1 MIEQPP
7 KIDKKTLVN
16 ALLKGID
23 PNIMP
28 VVDKVNADYEYWDK
42 AKYKK
47 LPEGFTPQMLWA
59 NVKASRLRS
68 MIPVWNK
75 YSINLCVTSQMQ
87 RLCHEFDMK
96 FGSFWEVEGDTQ
108 SSEKKYYLSS
118 SLMEEA
124 IYSSKMEGASTT
136 RIVAKDMLRKKKSPQ
151 NKSQQMIVNNYNTIQ
166 YIVEHKDEPLT
177 EELLLTI
184 HQLMTEKTLDNPED
198 AGRFRTNDKV
208 VVADMV
214 EGDIIYTPPSFQ
226 EIPEFV
232 ESLCDFFNND
242 NPRTFIHPIIRGI
255 IVHFMLAFMHPFVD
269 GNGRTARALFYWYML
284 KEGYKLTEYM
294 SISRVIAKSKSN
306 YEKAFRYVEN
316 DGNDMGYFVAY
327 NLGALE
333 ISFQQLRDYIQ
344 RKQREKSAASSFMM
358 AGNINQRQALVLQ
371 RLKEEP
377 ETIFTVK
384 DVQEQFSVSSMTA
397 RKDLSDLVKQGYMTE
412 IALNKVTRGYIRR
425 QNQKE
430 SGGQEL

>member
-1 MIEQPP
+1 MIELPP

-108 SSEKKYYLSS
+108 SSERKYYLSS

-184 HQLMTEKTLDNPED
+184 HRLMTEKTLDNPED

-327 NLGALE
+327 NLEALE
-333 ISFQQLRDYIQ
+333 KSFQQLRDYIQ

-412 IALNKVTRGYIRR
+412 IALNKVTRGYI
-425 QNQKE
+425 KV
-430 SGGQEL
+430 QEGVNDRI

>member
-7 KIDKKTLVN
+7 KIDRKVLVN

-23 PNIMP
+23 PNIASI
-28 VVDKVNADYEYWDK
+28 VDTVNANYEYWDK
-42 AKYKK
+42 VKYKK
-47 LPEGFTPQMLWA
+47 LPEGFTPQMLWT

-68 MIPVWNK
+68 TILVWEK
-75 YSINLCVTSQMQ
+75 YGINLCITSQMQ

-96 FGSFWEVEGDTQ
+96 FGSFWEAEDDTQ
-108 SSEKKYYLSS
+108 SAEKRYYLSS

-151 NKSQQMIVNNYNTIQ
+151 NKSQQMIANNYNTIQ

-177 EELLLTI
+177 EETLLHI
-184 HQLMTEKTLDNPED
+184 HRLMTEKTMDNPED
-198 AGRFRTNDKV
+198 TGRFRTNDKV
-208 VVADMV
+208 VVADMA

-255 IVHFMLAFMHPFVD
+255 IVHFMLAFMHPFAD

-284 KEGYKLTEYM
+284 KEKYWLTEYM
-294 SISRVIAKSKSN
+294 SISRVIAKSKPS
-306 YEKAFRYVEN
+306 YEKSFRYVEN
-316 DGNDMGYFVAY
+316 DGNDIGYFVAY
-327 NLGALE
+327 NLRALD
-333 ISFQQLRDYIQ
+333 ISFQQLTDYIQ
-344 RKQREKSAASSFMM
+344 RKQREKKAATSFMI
-358 AGNINQRQALVLQ
+358 AGNINYRQAMILQ

-377 ETIFTVK
+377 NTIMTVK

-397 RKDLSDLVKQGYMTE
+397 RKDLSDLVRQGYLTE
-412 IALNKVTRGYIRR
+412 IAINKVTRGYI
-425 QNQKE
+425 KM
-430 SGGQEL
+430 QEA

>member
-1 MIEQPP
+1 MIELPP
-7 KIDKKTLVN
+7 KIDKETLVN
-16 ALLKGID
+16 TLLKGID
-23 PNIMP
+23 PDIMP
-28 VVDKVNADYEYWDK
+28 IVDKVNADYEYWDK

-68 MIPVWNK
+68 MIPVWDK
-75 YSINLCVTSQMQ
+75 YGINLCITSQMQ

-108 SSEKKYYLSS
+108 SAEKKYYLSS

-136 RIVAKDMLRKKKSPQ
+136 RIVAKDMLRKKKTPQ

-166 YIVEHKDEPLT
+166 YIVEHKDESLT

-184 HQLMTEKTLDNPED
+184 HRLMTEKTLDNPED

-327 NLGALE
+327 NLKALE

-377 ETIFTVK
+377 DTIFTVK
-384 DVQEQFSVSSMTA
+384 DVQELFSISSMTA
-397 RKDLSDLVKQGYMTE
+397 RKDLSDLVHQGYLTE
-412 IALNKVTRGYIRR
+412 IALNKVTRGYI
-425 QNQKE
+425 KV
-430 SGGQEL
+430 QEG

>member
-28 VVDKVNADYEYWDK
+28 VVDKANDDYEYWDK
-42 AKYKK
+42 VKYKK

-68 MIPVWNK
+68 MIPVWEK
-75 YSINLCVTSQMQ
+75 YGINLCITSQMQ
-87 RLCHEFDMK
+87 RMCHEFDMK
-96 FGSFWEVEGDTQ
+96 FGSFWEVEGDAL
-108 SSEKKYYLSS
+108 SAERKYYLSS

-136 RIVAKDMLRKKKSPQ
+136 RIVAKEMLRKKKSPQ
-151 NKSQQMIVNNYNTIQ
+151 NKSQQMIANNYNTIQ

-177 EELLLTI
+177 EEALLHI
-184 HQLMTEKTLDNPED
+184 HRLMTEKTMDNPED
-198 AGRFRTNDKV
+198 AGRFRTNDKI

-232 ESLCDFFNND
+232 KSLCDFFNND

-255 IVHFMLAFMHPFVD
+255 IVHFMLAFMHPFAD

-284 KEGYKLTEYM
+284 KEKYWLTEYM
-294 SISRVIAKSKSN
+294 SISRVIAKSKPS
-306 YEKAFRYVEN
+306 YEKSFRYVEN
-316 DGNDMGYFVAY
+316 DGNDIGYFVAY
-327 NLGALE
+327 NLRALE
-333 ISFQQLRDYIQ
+333 ISFQQLTDYIQ
-344 RKQREKSAASSFMM
+344 RKQNEKKAATSFMI
-358 AGNINQRQALVLQ
+358 AGNINYRQAMILQ

-377 ETIFTVK
+377 NTIMTVK
-384 DVQEQFSVSSMTA
+384 DVQEMFSVSSMTA
-397 RKDLSDLVKQGYMTE
+397 RKDLSDLVLQGYMTE
-412 IALNKVTRGYIRR
+412 IALNKVTRGYI
-425 QNQKE
+425 KT
-430 SGGQEL
+430 QEGVND

>member
-28 VVDKVNADYEYWDK
+28 VVDKANDDYEYWDK
-42 AKYKK
+42 VKYKK

-68 MIPVWNK
+68 MIPVWEK
-75 YSINLCVTSQMQ
+75 YGINLCITSQMQ
-87 RLCHEFDMK
+87 RMCHEFDMK
-96 FGSFWEVEGDTQ
+96 FGSFWEVEGDAL
-108 SSEKKYYLSS
+108 SAERKYYLSS

-136 RIVAKDMLRKKKSPQ
+136 RIVAKEMLRKKKSPQ
-151 NKSQQMIVNNYNTIQ
+151 NKSQQMIANNYNTIQ

-177 EELLLTI
+177 EEALLHI
-184 HQLMTEKTLDNPED
+184 HRLMTEKTMDNPED

-232 ESLCDFFNND
+232 KSLCDFFNND

-255 IVHFMLAFMHPFVD
+255 IVHFMLAFMHPFAD

-284 KEGYKLTEYM
+284 KEKYWLTEYM
-294 SISRVIAKSKSN
+294 SISRVIAKSKPS
-306 YEKAFRYVEN
+306 YEKSFRYVEN
-316 DGNDMGYFVAY
+316 DGNDIGYFVAY
-327 NLGALE
+327 NLRALE
-333 ISFQQLRDYIQ
+333 ISFQQLTDYIQ
-344 RKQREKSAASSFMM
+344 RKQHEKKAATSFMI
-358 AGNINQRQALVLQ
+358 AGNINYRQAMILQ

-377 ETIFTVK
+377 NTIMTVK
-384 DVQEQFSVSSMTA
+384 DVQEMFSVSSMTA
-397 RKDLSDLVKQGYMTE
+397 RKDLSDLVLQGYMTE
-412 IALNKVTRGYIRR
+412 IALNKVTRGYI
-425 QNQKE
+425 KT
-430 SGGQEL
+430 QEGVND

>member
-1 MIEQPP
+1 MIELPP

-28 VVDKVNADYEYWDK
+28 VVDKANDDYEYWDK
-42 AKYKK
+42 VKYKK
-47 LPEGFTPQMLWA
+47 LPEGFTPQMLWTH
-59 NVKASRLRS
+59 VKASRLRS
-68 MIPVWNK
+68 MMPVWEK
-75 YSINLCVTSQMQ
+75 YGINLCITSQMQ
-87 RLCHEFDMK
+87 RMCHEFDMK
-96 FGSFWEVEGDTQ
+96 FGSFWEVEGDAQ
-108 SSEKKYYLSS
+108 SAEKKYYLSS

-136 RIVAKDMLRKKKSPQ
+136 RIVAKEMLRKKKSPQ
-151 NKSQQMIVNNYNTIQ
+151 NKSQQMIANNYNTIQ

-177 EELLLTI
+177 EEALLHI
-184 HQLMTEKTLDNPED
+184 HRLMTEKTMDNPED

-232 ESLCDFFNND
+232 DDLCDFFNND

-284 KEGYKLTEYM
+284 KEKYWLTEYM
-294 SISRVIAKSKSN
+294 SISRVIAKSKPS
-306 YEKAFRYVEN
+306 YEKSFRYVEN
-316 DGNDMGYFVAY
+316 DGNDIGYFVAF
-327 NLGALE
+327 NLRALD
-333 ISFQQLRDYIQ
+333 ISFQQLTDYIQ
-344 RKQREKSAASSFMM
+344 RKQHEKKAATSFMI
-358 AGNINQRQALVLQ
+358 AGNINYRQAMILQ

-377 ETIFTVK
+377 NTIMTVK
-384 DVQEQFSVSSMTA
+384 DVQEMFSVSSMTA
-397 RKDLSDLVKQGYMTE
+397 RKDLSDLVLQGYMTE
-412 IALNKVTRGYIRR
+412 IALNKVTRGYI
-425 QNQKE
+425 KT
-430 SGGQEL
+430 QEGVND

>member
-1 MIEQPP
+1 MIELPP
-7 KIDKKTLVN
+7 KIDRKTLVN

-47 LPEGFTPQMLWA
+47 LPEGFTPQMLWT

-68 MIPVWNK
+68 TIPVWNK
-75 YSINLCVTSQMQ
+75 YGINLCVTSQMQ

-96 FGSFWEVEGDTQ
+96 FGSFWEVEGDSQ
-108 SSEKKYYLSS
+108 SAEKKYYLSS

-136 RIVAKDMLRKKKSPQ
+136 RIVDKDMLRKKKSPQ

-166 YIVEHKDEPLT
+166 YIVEHKEQPLT

-184 HQLMTEKTLDNPED
+184 HRLMTEKTLDNPED

-232 ESLCDFFNND
+232 ESLCNFFNND

-294 SISRVIAKSKSN
+294 SISRVIAKSKAN
-306 YEKAFRYVEN
+306 YEKSFRYVEN

-327 NLGALE
+327 NLKALE
-333 ISFQQLRDYIQ
+333 TSFQQLREYIQ
-344 RKQREKSAASSFMM
+344 RKQQEKKAASTFMM
-358 AGNINQRQALVLQ
+358 AGNINYRQAIVLQ
-371 RLKEEP
+371 RLKDEP
-377 ETIFTVK
+377 DTIFTVK
-384 DVQEQFSVSSMTA
+384 DVQELFSVSSMTA
-397 RKDLSDLVKQGYMTE
+397 RKDLADLVQQGYLTE
-412 IALNKVTRGYIRR
+412 IAINKVTRGYI
-425 QNQKE
+425 NNFENK
-430 SGGQEL
+430 

>member
-1 MIEQPP
+1 MIELPP

-184 HQLMTEKTLDNPED
+184 HRLMTEKTLDNPED

-327 NLGALE
+327 NLEALE

-377 ETIFTVK
+377 ETILTVK

-412 IALNKVTRGYIRR
+412 IALNKVTRGYI
-425 QNQKE
+425 KV
-430 SGGQEL
+430 QEGVNDRI

>member
-87 RLCHEFDMK
+87 RLCHEFDIK

-184 HQLMTEKTLDNPED
+184 HRLMTEKTLDNPED

-412 IALNKVTRGYIRR
+412 IALNKVTRGYI
-425 QNQKE
+425 KV
-430 SGGQEL
+430 QEGVNDRI

>member
-7 KIDKKTLVN
+7 KIDKKTLINV
-16 ALLKGID
+16 LLKGID

-28 VVDKVNADYEYWDK
+28 VVDKANDDYEYWDK
-42 AKYKK
+42 VKYKK

-68 MIPVWNK
+68 MIPVWEK
-75 YSINLCVTSQMQ
+75 YGINLCITSQMQ
-87 RLCHEFDMK
+87 RMCHEFDMK
-96 FGSFWEVEGDTQ
+96 FGSFWEVEGDAL
-108 SSEKKYYLSS
+108 SAERKYYLSS

-136 RIVAKDMLRKKKSPQ
+136 RIVAKEMLRKKKSPQ
-151 NKSQQMIVNNYNTIQ
+151 NKSQQMIANNYNTIQ

-177 EELLLTI
+177 EEALLHI
-184 HQLMTEKTLDNPED
+184 HRLMTEKTMDNPED

-232 ESLCDFFNND
+232 KSLCDFFNND

-255 IVHFMLAFMHPFVD
+255 IVHFMLAFMHPFAD

-284 KEGYKLTEYM
+284 KEKYWLTEYM
-294 SISRVIAKSKSN
+294 SISRVIAKSKPS
-306 YEKAFRYVEN
+306 YEKSFRYVEN
-316 DGNDMGYFVAY
+316 DGNDIGYFVAY
-327 NLGALE
+327 NLRALE
-333 ISFQQLRDYIQ
+333 ISFQQLTDYIQ
-344 RKQREKSAASSFMM
+344 RKQHEKKAATSFMI
-358 AGNINQRQALVLQ
+358 AGNINYRQAMILQ

-377 ETIFTVK
+377 NTIMTVK
-384 DVQEQFSVSSMTA
+384 DVQEMFSVSSMTA
-397 RKDLSDLVKQGYMTE
+397 RKDLSDLVLQGYMTE
-412 IALNKVTRGYIRR
+412 IALNKVTRGYI
-425 QNQKE
+425 KT
-430 SGGQEL
+430 QEGVND

>member
-1 MIEQPP
+1 MIELPP

-16 ALLKGID
+16 ALLKGIAPD
-23 PNIMP
+23 ITSI
-28 VVDKVNADYEYWDK
+28 VDKVNADYEYWDEV
-42 AKYKK
+42 KYKK
-47 LPEGFTPQMLWA
+47 LPEGFTPQMLWTY
-59 NVKASRLRS
+59 VKASRLRS
-68 MIPVWNK
+68 TIPVWNK
-75 YSINLCVTSQMQ
+75 YGINLCVTSQMQ

-96 FGSFWEVEGDTQ
+96 FGSFWEVEGDSQ
-108 SSEKKYYLSS
+108 SAEKKYYLSS

-124 IYSSKMEGASTT
+124 IFSSKMEGASTT

-166 YIVEHKDEPLT
+166 YIVEHKEQPLT

-333 ISFQQLRDYIQ
+333 ISFLQLRDYIQ

-412 IALNKVTRGYIRR
+412 IALNKVTRGYI
-425 QNQKE
+425 KV
-430 SGGQEL
+430 QEGVNDRI